1 MLLGEGADTET
12 RDNDGFTALHIAD
25 RAKDQSAVVRALLE
39 GDADKDARCTNLSST
54 ALIRAADSGS
64 LNNAKVLLEAGADA
78 NVVTND
84 KQTALSLSMSK
95 EYSAVARVLVE
106 RGAYTEVAKALL
118 EAAARNSRE
127 S

>member
-1 MLLGEGADTET
+1 M
-12 RDNDGFTALHIAD
+12 
-25 RAKDQSAVVRALLE
+25 
-39 GDADKDARCTNLSST
+39 
-54 ALIRAADSGS
+54 
-64 LNNAKVLLEAGADA
+64 KVFLEAGADA